1 MLFRSGLRGIGYSVM
16 PMLVSLVGACG
27 LRLLWIATIFQ
38 LPQFHTI
45 QMIYWSYPISWVI
58 TFGVHVV
65 CFLWAMK
72 KVKRQLLPEGAAA
85 PAEAPPALEEET
97 VSE

>member
-1 MLFRSGLRGIGYSVM
+1 
-16 PMLVSLVGACG
+16 
-27 LRLLWIATIFQ
+27 
-38 LPQFHTI
+38 
-45 QMIYWSYPISWVI
+45 MIYWSYPISWVI